1 MDTFPTSALVTPV
14 TAGFG
19 VFFFDDFFSNCTA
32 LYGPS
37 GCRISALA
45 AHDYDCNPES
55 TLEYLRFLYQ
65 RYGLPIWLT
74 EFSCGDGKEDAPM
87 SAQLSFMQL
96 IFPLLEAAPYVAR
109 YAWMSAHGANRSLVM
124 AGPDGRAALTPLG
137 VLFNSL

>member
-1 MDTFPTSALVTPV
+1 
-14 TAGFG
+14 
-19 VFFFDDFFSNCTA
+19 
-32 LYGPS
+32 
-37 GCRISALA
+37 LA